1 MFTGIR
7 AKPRSHHKRECR
19 SIMMLNIPEKKK
31 KEKNIFSQAAQTI
44 LIKTTHK
51 NCSSLGK
58 YSIITIVYM
67 NTMSQVS
74 FV

>member
-1 MFTGIR
+1 
-7 AKPRSHHKRECR
+7 
-19 SIMMLNIPEKKK
+19 MMLNIPEKKK
-31 KEKNIFSQAAQTI
+31 EKKFLGQAAQTI

-58 YSIITIVYM
+58 YGIITIVYM

-74 FV
+74 FVWGLFDYSIKHCTYVCKHT